1 MGKKK
6 LRHPTP
12 FTRFLSS
19 FQAIQFLDIQLAD
32 GEGTKFY
39 LLFYYFIYLFDFDKN
54 NMIFSIII

>member
-12 FTRFLSS
+12 ITRFLSS

-32 GEGTKFY
+32 GEGKNWD
-39 LLFYYFIYLFDFDKN
+39 FIYYSNTLFTSLTLIKT
-54 NMIFSIII
+54 I